1 MSYSLQLLREAVELQ
16 GVVISMRRSR
26 DLVRERVRAF
36 EVDFVNTLV
45 QERILAVRLRLLK
58 RS

>member
-1 MSYSLQLLREAVELQ
+1 
-16 GVVISMRRSR
+16 MRRSL

-45 QERILAVRLRLLK
+45 RERIVAVRLRLLK

>member
-45 QERILAVRLRLLK
+45 QERIVAVRLRLLK
-58 RS
+58 RL